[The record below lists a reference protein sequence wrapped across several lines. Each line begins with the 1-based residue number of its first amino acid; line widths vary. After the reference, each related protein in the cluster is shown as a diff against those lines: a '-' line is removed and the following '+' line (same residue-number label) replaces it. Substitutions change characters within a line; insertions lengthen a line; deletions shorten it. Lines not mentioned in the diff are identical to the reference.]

1 MLKSLDYKE
10 NYETL
15 IPEGNFR
22 ISPSMIAKF
31 TDKKWEWYQSQV
43 LGNTEFNGNTA
54 TVLGTCVHR
63 CAEVFTKCKTEE
75 ERAFIR
81 DEIPAYINSFKDNPE
96 VDTNYCLEQW
106 KPMGQALI
114 DYLRVFGIPDRS
126 EDAIAVKLM
135 DGVYVG
141 GTADAVIGNTII
153 DFKTTSKLNVDDT
166 YIPNNYKMQLL
177 AYAYIYRKLGVDIS
191 SMRLVWITN
200 NVVGRISEKTG
211 KPMKDYPARVVPVT
225 QVITEDDMR
234 FIEDYLKLIG
244 ETYLKSKESPELIY
258 LLYGDYRLKKGIE

>member
-1 MLKSLDYKE
+1 
-10 NYETL
+10 
-15 IPEGNFR
+15 
-22 ISPSMIAKF
+22 
-31 TDKKWEWYQSQV
+31 
-43 LGNTEFNGNTA
+43 
-54 TVLGTCVHR
+54 
-63 CAEVFTKCKTEE
+63 
-75 ERAFIR
+75 
-81 DEIPAYINSFKDNPE
+81 
-96 VDTNYCLEQW
+96 
-106 KPMGQALI
+106 MGQALI
-114 DYLRVFGIPDRS
+114 DYLRVFGVPDRS

-177 AYAYIYRKLGVDIS
+177 TYAYIYRKLGVDIS
-191 SMRLVWITN
+191 SMRIVWVTN
-200 NVVGRISEKTG
+200 NIVGRISEKTG

-244 ETYLKSKESPELIY
+244 ETYLKSKESPELTY
-258 LLYGDYRLKKGIE
+258 LLFGDYRLKGKVA